1 MATKTNC
8 SVIER
13 ETPVCRFHK
22 GQADSKKL
30 EEGNLEVSRTKQ
42 NSLESDR
49 RYAVCSLAKSEE
61 TFKYYR
67 NMNNF
72 ELVDMVDSANTIK
85 GKIDADVKADA
96 ELGKKIAETSKVL
109 NDLHVK
115 LHEAN
120 NAACSMRNCL
130 QSLLGFNDNCIPV
143 ELTCVLDSAKGLSD
157 DGKSA
162 ANAMVNIAGIHTFS
176 NIETLQPFATGLIE
190 KLVVLNKLTDSLA
203 ANAKKDGES
212 TQADL
217 VKILTQLNKAEFDS
231 FHITGRI
238 AAHASTLEFICEKP
252 CESICRVD
260 EICGELGKKEES
272 MVAGKPVTPWS
283 QVDID

>member
-8 SVIER
+8 SAIER

-22 GQADSKKL
+22 GQTDSKKL
-30 EEGNLEVSRTKQ
+30 EGGNLDVSRTKQ
-42 NSLESDR
+42 DSLESDR

-67 NMNNF
+67 DMNNF

-85 GKIDADVKADA
+85 GKIDTDVKADA
-96 ELGKKIAETSKVL
+96 ELGKKIAEASKVL
-109 NDLHVK
+109 NDLQVK

-130 QSLLGFNDNCIPV
+130 QSLLGFNEDCIPV
-143 ELTCVLDSAKGLSD
+143 ELTCILDSAKKLSK

-162 ANAMVNIAGIHTFS
+162 ADAMVSIAGIHTFS
-176 NIETLQPFATGLIE
+176 DIETLQPFATDLTE
-190 KLVVLNKLTDSLA
+190 KLVVLKKLTDSLA

-212 TQADL
+212 AQADL
-217 VKILTQLNKAEFDS
+217 VKILNQLNKAEFES
-231 FHITGRI
+231 FHITSRL
-238 AAHASTLEFICEKP
+238 AAHDSTLEFICEKQ

-260 EICGELGKKEES
+260 EICRELGNKAKS
-272 MVAGKPVTPWS
+272 TVAGKPVTPWS